1 MNTWN
6 FTSVEHFM
14 VSTQREGLYGKME
27 HDVLLVEISER
38 SGRKQSARV
47 LLSTL
52 RSMGMKYVTEVGVAQ
67 AESVTRA
74 IVPSKIQLVRV
85 DLNIPGY
92 RDVVTNIGDEIF
104 QRHTKKLGHRDEPGK
119 RKKSCFPR
127 SRTSQY
133 SKKIT
138 ASHLNGKV
146 LLQHDVRH

>member
-1 MNTWN
+1 VDTNQTTARQQEKVERKLKDDMNTWN

-85 DLNIPGY
+85 DLNIPGD
-92 RDVVTNIGDEIF
+92 RD
-104 QRHTKKLGHRDEPGK
+104 
-119 RKKSCFPR
+119 C
-127 SRTSQY
+127 
-133 SKKIT
+133 
-138 ASHLNGKV
+138 KV
-146 LLQHDVRH
+146 LLRHDVLH